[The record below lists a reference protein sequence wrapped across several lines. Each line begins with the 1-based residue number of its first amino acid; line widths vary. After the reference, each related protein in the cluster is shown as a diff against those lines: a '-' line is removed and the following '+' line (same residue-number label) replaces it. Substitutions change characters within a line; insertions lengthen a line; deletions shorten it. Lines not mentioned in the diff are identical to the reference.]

1 MDTSISQVLLN
12 LLSLFVFS
20 LAISIGITRTI
31 IDLATALKKPKP
43 SWFEVM
49 INLALLGFAFLIIA
63 GVFLKLI

>member
-12 LLSLFVFS
+12 LLTLFLFS

-31 IDLATALKKPKP
+31 IDLVTALKKPKP

-49 INLALLGFAFLIIA
+49 INLTMLGFAFLIIA
-63 GVFLKLI
+63 VAFLKLI